1 MYYAIIITMTRY
13 FFGGVLV
20 GSMVVFI
27 FTSPVFTLA
36 QESTEL
42 VPEEVSVML
51 GQGNGPENRPVWITT
66 PRTEH
71 EQMQKDISL
80 ILDRIVQL
88 NAKVSSCSR

>member
-1 MYYAIIITMTRY
+1 MEYAIILTMTRY
-13 FFGGVLV
+13 FFSGVLV
-20 GSMVVFI
+20 GSLMVFI

-51 GQGNGPENRPVWITT
+51 GEGNGNGRPAWIST

-71 EQMQKDISL
+71 EQMQADISL